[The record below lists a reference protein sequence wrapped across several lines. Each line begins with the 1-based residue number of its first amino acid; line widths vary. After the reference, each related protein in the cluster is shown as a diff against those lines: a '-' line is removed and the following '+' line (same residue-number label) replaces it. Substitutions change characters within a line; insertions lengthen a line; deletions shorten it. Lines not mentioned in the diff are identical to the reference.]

1 MLLLL
6 LVLPKPN
13 LSLFLLSIFKF
24 PSSLFPKSNSKL
36 STCSSV
42 LVPYIPF
49 LCFDVNIVFPYFF
62 FYFILFC
69 SHSLNLIKT
78 LPLPLFLLL
87 HFTLHLYPSLFSIL
101 AQLSVILCYFIYT
114 SLYIFCMAKRN
125 LEVLFILH
133 IFQIIPVQI
142 KLKNILEPINEYR
155 ILYLHLNN

>member
-62 FYFILFC
+62 LLLYSLLLSFPKPYQNSPSAFVPSPSFHTPPLPIPF
-69 SHSLNLIKT
+69 LNLG
-78 LPLPLFLLL
+78 
-87 HFTLHLYPSLFSIL
+87 L
-101 AQLSVILCYFIYT
+101 AICYFMLFY
-114 SLYIFCMAKRN
+114 LYIFIH
-125 LEVLFILH
+125 LLH
-133 IFQIIPVQI
+133 GKEEFRGSIHFTYFLDYSSIDQV
-142 KLKNILEPINEYR
+142 KKYFR
-155 ILYLHLNN
+155 TY